1 MRKEGINSSSR
12 GEDGGPK
19 RLDVVYKVTK
29 LDDCC
34 VLVGS
39 IEPSLSSM
47 VLLFLTEI
55 YKCLSLS

>member
-1 MRKEGINSSSR
+1 MSIPVSR
-12 GEDGGPK
+12 GEDCGPK
-19 RLDVVYKVTK
+19 RLDDAYEVTK

-34 VLVGS
+34 ALVGS
-39 IEPSLSSM
+39 VLSSLPSM